1 MYRLTSILVHII
13 TSMTH
18 GGIRHHQ
25 KNYGQWYVTDKC
37 YYWIDKDYK
46 RSWRL
51 GDMRIEFDD
60 YKEWDLSSDPLYKEY
75 KKECEHS
82 DPMYGRNDSVAQQ
95 SAAKLVE
102 LINRYLKY

>member
-1 MYRLTSILVHII
+1 
-13 TSMTH
+13 
-18 GGIRHHQ
+18 
-25 KNYGQWYVTDKC
+25 
-37 YYWIDKDYK
+37 
-46 RSWRL
+46 
-51 GDMRIEFDD
+51 MRIEFDD